1 MHEEEE
7 VTVESPLFQPV
18 RRHKQVQKQVER
30 PQATLLLFLTRKFVS
45 QILERREEKCI
56 CQEGANKRVQD
67 D

>member
-45 QILERREEKCI
+45 QILERREEK
-56 CQEGANKRVQD
+56 
-67 D
+67 